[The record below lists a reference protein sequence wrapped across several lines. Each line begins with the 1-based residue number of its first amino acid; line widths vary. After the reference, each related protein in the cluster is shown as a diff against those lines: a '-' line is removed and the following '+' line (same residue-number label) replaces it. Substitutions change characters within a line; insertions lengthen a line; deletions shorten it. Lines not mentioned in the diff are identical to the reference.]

1 MIAGRIIE
9 TRSSLGASWR
19 RDHRDAIIETGVVWA
34 RSGMADGGVPGIED
48 LSRLGRWLD
57 ENGVARD
64 QERPPRAALI
74 AGGRSNLTYLLD
86 AGLPPGSAGEAPP
99 GPPPPPAGPVV
110 AACHDTAQGVPRVHA
125 L

>member
-48 LSRLGRWLD
+48 LSRLGRWLG

-64 QERPPRAALI
+64 QKRPPRTALI
-74 AGGRSNLTYLLD
+74 AGGPPTLTHLLD
-86 AGLPPGSAGEAPP
+86 PTLPPRTTGIAR
-99 GPPPPPAGPVV
+99 
-110 AACHDTAQGVPRVHA
+110 RV
-125 L
+125 LDRPTRLLR